1 LPEKNET
8 LSPRSPP
15 FLLNASARQSSL
27 YDKFHEAE
35 FARYDLGIYLPK
47 LYRDQF
53 DLIVAVICPNYD
65 EKLWTGREWM
75 AIYSQLSKKEGSNI
89 MLSRFE
95 YAHVD
100 GLFDAAAVP

>member
-1 LPEKNET
+1 M
-8 LSPRSPP
+8 
-15 FLLNASARQSSL
+15 LNASARQSSL